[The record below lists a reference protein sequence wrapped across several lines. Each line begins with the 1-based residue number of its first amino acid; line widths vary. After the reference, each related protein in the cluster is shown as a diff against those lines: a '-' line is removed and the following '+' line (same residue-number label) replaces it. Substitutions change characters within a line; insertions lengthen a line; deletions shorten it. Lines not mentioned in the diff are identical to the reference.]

1 MRRSQ
6 VPVKYRGGSR
16 FKTIAWLVIFG
27 SMVYVGI
34 RVVPI
39 LYNEY
44 LFTDA
49 MQTAARFGSANR
61 QSVDD
66 IRKAVVT
73 EAKSDDIPV
82 QPEDI
87 HIESA
92 GGNVQISTSY
102 SVTVDLQVYQWT
114 LNFHPT
120 ASNNAL

>member
-16 FKTIAWLVIFG
+16 FKTIVWLVIFG

-73 EAKSDDIPV
+73 EAKTDDIPV

>member
-1 MRRSQ
+1 MRGSKVLGRQ
-6 VPVKYRGGSR
+6 RGSGR
-16 FKTIAWLVIFG
+16 LKTIIWLAIFG
-27 SMVYVGI
+27 SMAYVGI

-61 QSVDD
+61 QSVED

-73 EAKSDDIPV
+73 EAKTDDIPV
-82 QPEDI
+82 KPEDI
-87 HIESA
+87 MIEAAS
-92 GGNVQISTSY
+92 GNVQISASY

-120 ASNNAL
+120 VNNNAL